1 MKDKRPSAAL
11 AGILAV
17 IALWLPPSLA
27 QGRAAGNR
35 DPLKTLRTVL
45 SQAESTPVDSLGR
58 LARLVEEASQG
69 REDQVATAILESKA
83 DGPKS
88 RILRALMLLDLSAD
102 TYASEV
108 VDLLKPVAEKGTKE
122 VRLRALSLLGH
133 TILARS
139 SAAPEA
145 ARILLQVLL
154 SPAAPPELKLAAAR
168 SGWAVGDSST
178 RRKVKKALLPFLQ
191 SADMKLRV
199 AGALTL
205 AEMGDISRARSILLQ
220 IRDQP
225 TLEGRLARAFL
236 KQDEILRG
244 VEAWKRRFFKFNQ
257 GKFLQPGSS
266 ESSAKDPLA
275 VDREVMAKIKWG
287 HVEGNKIKIEDLVTA
302 SAKGMCQACDPHTAF
317 ITGKEFKRF
326 YFDLQRD
333 YGGIGAFVNFDEN
346 DVFGITRPIYNG
358 PAYKA
363 GLRSGDKILKIDGW
377 ETPRSPDKL
386 EEIISRL
393 KGKPGTKVTVS
404 VYRAGWQAPKD
415 VVITRAK
422 VQVPS
427 VQSQLLPGGVAY
439 VELITFARNSALE
452 VAKAVQKMAARGA
465 KSLVLDLR
473 NNTGGYLQTAVEIAD
488 LFLPPGKLVVYSK
501 GRITPVERHFTRR
514 PVLVPEKW
522 PMAILVNDRTASA
535 SEILSGCLKY
545 YGRATLVGKRTFGK
559 GSVQQLFPLRTM
571 PDDGYDDANHN
582 FRHDEWEKVTKD
594 YNHNGKF
601 DYGPRLKLTIAF
613 YYLPNDTCI
622 NRRYASD
629 GRLIDRGGIEPDEV
643 VEMASIS
650 GWKWEEIFD
659 LMKKGIFRKYVK
671 DHLPDHKDL
680 FMKLALGDRRDWK
693 LYPGF
698 EEFYKS
704 LKSHLTRDDV
714 RLWIR
719 VAVREAVADIRG
731 KAFPGGR
738 ILGDYQEDLQ
748 LQAALKKILE
758 ARKVDWHGI
767 TAYRDTF
774 LDEKTASNK

>member
-1 MKDKRPSAAL
+1 MRVQAAL
-11 AGILAV
+11 AGLLAV
-17 IALWLPPSLA
+17 TALWTGGTPA
-27 QGRAAGNR
+27 QERTAAR
-35 DPLKTLRTVL
+35 KDPLKILQAVL
-45 SQAESTPVDSLGR
+45 SQAEAAPLSSLDL
-58 LARLVEEASQG
+58 LARQVEEASAG
-69 REDQVATAILESKA
+69 KEDQVATAILESKA
-83 DGPKS
+83 EGPKA
-88 RILRALMLLDLSAD
+88 RVLRARMLMDLAAD
-102 TYASEV
+102 TYAAEV
-108 VDLLKPVAEKGTKE
+108 VQILQPVAEKSPKE
-122 VRLRALSLLGH
+122 IRLRALALLGNS
-133 TILARS
+133 ILARS

-145 ARILLQVLL
+145 AEILLKVLL
-154 SPAAPPELKLAAAR
+154 SPAAPPEVKLAAAR
-168 SGWAVGDSST
+168 SAWAVGDSST

-191 SADMKLRV
+191 SADPKLRV

-225 TLEGRLARAFL
+225 TLQGRLARAFL

-244 VEAWKRRFFKFNQ
+244 VEAWKRSFLNFYKGKLLEPQ
-257 GKFLQPGSS
+257 GGPQS
-266 ESSAKDPLA
+266 KDPLA
-275 VDREVMAKIKWG
+275 VVREVMAKIKWG
-287 HVEGNKIKIEDLVTA
+287 HVEGDKLKVQDLVTA
-302 SAKGMCQACDPHTAF
+302 AAKGMCQACDPHTAF
-317 ITGKEFKRF
+317 ITGKEFARF

-346 DVFGITRPIYNG
+346 DVFGITRPIYGG

-377 ETPRSPDKL
+377 EVPRSPDKL

-393 KGKPGTKVTVS
+393 KGKPGTKVKVS

-452 VAKAVQKMAARGA
+452 VDKAIQRMAAKGA
-465 KSLVLDLR
+465 NSVILDLR

-501 GRITPVERHFTRR
+501 GRITPIERHFTRR
-514 PVLVPEKW
+514 PARVPAKW
-522 PMAILVNDRTASA
+522 PMVILVNDRTASA

-545 YGRATLVGKRTFGK
+545 YGRAILVGKRTYGK
-559 GSVQQLFPLRTM
+559 GSVQQLFPLRSM
-571 PDDGYDDANHN
+571 PDDGFDDANHN

-601 DYGPRLKLTIAF
+601 DYGPRLKLTIAY

-643 VEMASIS
+643 VEMAVIP

-659 LMKKGIFRKYVK
+659 LMKKGVFRKYVSE
-671 DHLPDHKDL
+671 HLPKYKDL

-693 LYPGF
+693 QYPDF
-698 EEFYKS
+698 EKFYES
-704 LKSHLTRDDV
+704 LGSHLDKDDV

-748 LQAALKKILE
+748 LQTALKKILAE
-758 ARKVDWHGI
+758 RKVDWHGI
-767 TAYRDTF
+767 AAYRDTF
-774 LDEKTASNK
+774 LDKKTAKKQ

>member
-1 MKDKRPSAAL
+1 MIGKRPLAAWMGIL
-11 AGILAV
+11 AGIAF
-17 IALWLPPSLA
+17 WLPYSSA
-27 QGRAAGNR
+27 QARAQAGK
-35 DPLKTLRTVL
+35 DPLKVLQAVL
-45 SQAESTPVDSLGR
+45 SQAEAVPVGSLKQ
-58 LARLVEEASQG
+58 LARQVEEVSDG
-69 REDQVATAILESKA
+69 REDQVASAILESKA

-88 RILRALMLLDLSAD
+88 RILRAIMLLDLSAD

-108 VDLLKPVAEKGTKE
+108 VDLLKPAAEKGAQD
-122 VRLRALSLLGH
+122 VRLRALALLGNPL
-133 TILARS
+133 LARS

-145 ARILLQVLL
+145 ARILLEVLL
-154 SPAAPPELKLAAAR
+154 SPAAPPKLKLAAAR
-168 SGWAVGDSST
+168 SAWAVGDSTT

-191 SADMKLRV
+191 SADPKLRV

-205 AEMGDISRARSILLQ
+205 AEMGDISRVRSILLQ

-236 KQDEILRG
+236 KQDEILRS
-244 VEAWKRRFFKFNQ
+244 VEAWKRRFFQFNKGQ
-257 GKFLQPGSS
+257 FLHPGAAGPS
-266 ESSAKDPLA
+266 KDPLA
-275 VDREVMAKIKWG
+275 VVREVMAKIKWG
-287 HVEGNKIKIEDLVTA
+287 HVEGDKIKIQDLVTA

-317 ITGKEFKRF
+317 ITGKEFQRF

-346 DVFGITRPIYNG
+346 DVFGITRPIYGG

-377 ETPRSPDKL
+377 EVPRSPDKL

-393 KGKPGTKVTVS
+393 KGKPGTKVKVS

-427 VQSQLLPGGVAY
+427 VQYQLLPGGVAY

-452 VAKAVQKMAARGA
+452 VAKALQKMAAQGA
-465 KSLVLDLR
+465 NSVVLDLR

-501 GRITPVERHFTRR
+501 GRITPIERHFTRR
-514 PVLVPEKW
+514 PALVPAKW
-522 PMAILVNDRTASA
+522 PMVILVNDRTASA
-535 SEILSGCLKY
+535 SEILSGCLKN
-545 YGRATLVGKRTFGK
+545 YGRALLVGKRTYGK

-601 DYGPRLKLTIAF
+601 DYGPRLKLTIAY

-629 GRLIDRGGIEPDEV
+629 GRLIDRGGIQPDEV
-643 VEMASIS
+643 VDLAVIP

-659 LMKKGIFRKYVK
+659 LMKKGTFRKYVRE
-671 DHLPDHKDL
+671 HLSGHKDL
-680 FMKLALGDRRDWK
+680 FLKLALGDRRDWK
-693 LYPGF
+693 QYPDF
-698 EEFYKS
+698 EKFYES
-704 LKSHLTRDDV
+704 LHTHLSKDDV

-738 ILGDYQEDLQ
+738 IIGDYQEDLQ
-748 LQAALKKILE
+748 LQAAIKKILSQ
-758 ARKVDWHGI
+758 RKVDWHSI
-767 TAYRDTF
+767 AAYRDTF
-774 LDEKTASNK
+774 LGKKTAKAK